1 MKLNIATLMLA
12 VVTVSLYAVSA
23 FGATAG
29 GFVGA
34 GIGMAPD
41 YEGSDDH
48 EASAAFFGRYT
59 WESGRYVAL
68 AGTTG
73 AGQAGRIKANL
84 VPESMSDMWQAG
96 PVLQFRNERDDVD
109 NDKVDSMRKVDS
121 AVEAGAFLGLQSGPW
136 GGSLTYATDVSDE
149 HDGSLIEL
157 EGSYTVAMNER
168 LHLTFGANLTY
179 ADDDYMDT
187 YFGVN
192 AADAAASGLST
203 YSADSGIKDVG
214 LSLTARYRLDKS
226 WGLLGSLA
234 YDRLLND
241 AEDSPLVD
249 DEGDKNQFGATLA
262 VTYSF

>member
-1 MKLNIATLMLA
+1 MKRIRVLALAMMLA
-12 VVTVSLYAVSA
+12 IGVQ
-23 FGATAG
+23 GALAAKAG

-34 GIGMAPD
+34 GIAMSPD
-41 YEGSDDH
+41 YEGADDY
-48 EASAAFFGRYT
+48 EAAAAFFGSYT

-68 AGTTG
+68 TGTTG
-73 AGQAGRIKANL
+73 AGKAGRIKANL

-96 PVLQFRNERDDVD
+96 PVLQFRNERDDIE
-109 NDKVDSMRKVDS
+109 NDRVDSMRKVDS

-136 GGSLTYATDVSDE
+136 AGSLTYATDVSDE
-149 HDGSLIEL
+149 HDGSLIAL
-157 EGSYTVAMNER
+157 EGSYTVAMNES

-192 AADAAASGLST
+192 ATDAAASGLPI
-203 YSADSGIKDVG
+203 YSADSGVKDVG
-214 LSLTARYRLDKS
+214 LSLTARYRLDES
-226 WGLLGSLA
+226 WGLLGSLS

-249 DEGDKNQFGATLA
+249 DEGDKNQFGAALT